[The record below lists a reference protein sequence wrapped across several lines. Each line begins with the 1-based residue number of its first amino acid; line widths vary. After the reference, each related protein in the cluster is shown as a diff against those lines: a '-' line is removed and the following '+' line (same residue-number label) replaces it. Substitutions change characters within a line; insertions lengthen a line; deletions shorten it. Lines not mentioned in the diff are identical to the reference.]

1 MARPMTAAAVAVKN
15 NSKPSPPPGRASKAA
30 HPMTRLLTGKIRQR
44 QVLDAFAQIDRAKFL
59 DISLR
64 PHSGSDRALPIGHA
78 QTTSQPLVIARML
91 EMLLKNASSSLP
103 LESESESALAA
114 ESKSESKSPPRHLLK
129 TVLEIGA
136 GCGYQSALLSL
147 LCEKVVAVERVGALA
162 KQTAARLRAMGR
174 DNIRVLHQDGFD
186 GCPSLAP
193 FDGVI
198 VCAEHAAVPGK
209 LVAQLS
215 PGGALI
221 MPLSAGG
228 GARLVAVNAEGAI
241 VQRRELVRFVPMLAG
256 KC

>member
-1 MARPMTAAAVAVKN
+1 MTAAAVAVKN
-15 NSKPSPPPGRASKAA
+15 NSKPSPPPGRASKVA

-91 EMLLKNASSSLP
+91 EMLLKNAASSLP
-103 LESESESALAA
+103 LESESESAL
-114 ESKSESKSPPRHLLK
+114 ESKSPPRRLLK

-198 VCAEHAAVPGK
+198 VCAEHAAVPDK

>member
-1 MARPMTAAAVAVKN
+1 MTAAAVAVKN
-15 NSKPSPPPGRASKAA
+15 NSKTSPPPERASKAA

-91 EMLLKNASSSLP
+91 EMLLKNAASSL
-103 LESESESALAA
+103 ESESAL
-114 ESKSESKSPPRHLLK
+114 ESKSESKPPPRRLLK

>member
-91 EMLLKNASSSLP
+91 EMLLKNAASSLP
-103 LESESESALAA
+103 LESESESA
-114 ESKSESKSPPRHLLK
+114 SESKSPPRRLLK

-162 KQTAARLRAMGR
+162 RQTAARLRAMGR

-198 VCAEHAAVPGK
+198 VCAEHAAVPDK

-215 PGGALI
+215 SGGALI

>member
-1 MARPMTAAAVAVKN
+1 MTAAAVAVKN
-15 NSKPSPPPGRASKAA
+15 NHQTPPPSGRANKAA

-44 QVLDAFAQIDRAKFL
+44 QVLDAFTQIDRAKFL

-91 EMLLKNASSSLP
+91 EMLLKNAAASSP
-103 LESESESALAA
+103 LESESES
-114 ESKSESKSPPRHLLK
+114 KSPPRRLLK

-241 VQRRELVRFVPMLAG
+241 VQRRDLVRFVPMLAG

>member
-1 MARPMTAAAVAVKN
+1 MTAAAVAVKN
-15 NSKPSPPPGRASKAA
+15 NHQTPPPSGRASKAA
-30 HPMTRLLTGKIRQR
+30 HPITRLLTGKIRQR

-91 EMLLKNASSSLP
+91 EMLLKNAASSLP
-103 LESESESALAA
+103 LESESESAL
-114 ESKSESKSPPRHLLK
+114 ESKSPPRRLLK

-221 MPLSAGG
+221 MPLSASG

>member
-30 HPMTRLLTGKIRQR
+30 HPITRLLTGKIRQR

-91 EMLLKNASSSLP
+91 EMLLKNAASSLP
-103 LESESESALAA
+103 LESESASSL
-114 ESKSESKSPPRHLLK
+114 ESKSESKSPPRRLLK

-162 KQTAARLRAMGR
+162 RQTAARLRAMGR

-198 VCAEHAAVPGK
+198 VCAEHAAVPDK

>member
-15 NSKPSPPPGRASKAA
+15 NSKTSPPPGRASKAA

-78 QTTSQPLVIARML
+78 QTTSQPFVIARML

-103 LESESESALAA
+103 LESESAA
-114 ESKSESKSPPRHLLK
+114 KLKSESKSPPRRLLK

-198 VCAEHAAVPGK
+198 VCAEHAAVPDK

>member
-91 EMLLKNASSSLP
+91 EMLLKNAASSLP
-103 LESESESALAA
+103 LESESESA
-114 ESKSESKSPPRHLLK
+114 SESKSPPRRLLK

-162 KQTAARLRAMGR
+162 RQTAARLRAMGR

>member
-15 NSKPSPPPGRASKAA
+15 NSKTSPPPGRASKAA
-30 HPMTRLLTGKIRQR
+30 HPITRLLTGKIRQR

-91 EMLLKNASSSLP
+91 EMLLKNAASSLP
-103 LESESESALAA
+103 LESAT
-114 ESKSESKSPPRHLLK
+114 ESKSESKAPPRRLLK

-136 GCGYQSALLSL
+136 GCGYQSVLLSL

-162 KQTAARLRAMGR
+162 RQTAARLRAMGR

>member
-15 NSKPSPPPGRASKAA
+15 NLKTSPPPGRANKTA
-30 HPMTRLLTGKIRQR
+30 HPITRLLTGKIRQR

-91 EMLLKNASSSLP
+91 EMLLKNAASSLP
-103 LESESESALAA
+103 LESESESAL
-114 ESKSESKSPPRHLLK
+114 ESKSESKSPPRRLLK

-162 KQTAARLRAMGR
+162 KQTAARLRTMGR

>member
-1 MARPMTAAAVAVKN
+1 MTAAAVAVKN
-15 NSKPSPPPGRASKAA
+15 NHQTPPPSGRANKTA
-30 HPMTRLLTGKIRQR
+30 HPITRLLTGKIRQR

-91 EMLLKNASSSLP
+91 EMLLKNAASSLP
-103 LESESESALAA
+103 LESAT
-114 ESKSESKSPPRHLLK
+114 ESKSPPRRLLK

>member
-1 MARPMTAAAVAVKN
+1 MTAAAVAVKN
-15 NSKPSPPPGRASKAA
+15 NSKTPPPSGRANKAA
-30 HPMTRLLTGKIRQR
+30 HPITRLLTGKIRQR

-91 EMLLKNASSSLP
+91 EMLLKNAASSLP
-103 LESESESALAA
+103 LESESASALK
-114 ESKSESKSPPRHLLK
+114 SKSESKSPPRRLLK

-136 GCGYQSALLSL
+136 GCGYQSVLLSL

-162 KQTAARLRAMGR
+162 RQTAARLRAMGR

>member
-15 NSKPSPPPGRASKAA
+15 NSKTSPPPGRASKAA
-30 HPMTRLLTGKIRQR
+30 HPITRLLTGKIRQR

-78 QTTSQPLVIARML
+78 QTTSQPFVIARML

-103 LESESESALAA
+103 LESESES
-114 ESKSESKSPPRHLLK
+114 KSPPRRLLK

>member
-78 QTTSQPLVIARML
+78 QTTSQPFVIARML

-103 LESESESALAA
+103 LESESAA
-114 ESKSESKSPPRHLLK
+114 KLKSESKSPPRRLLK

-198 VCAEHAAVPGK
+198 VCAEHAAVPDK

>member
-15 NSKPSPPPGRASKAA
+15 NSKTSPPPGRASKAA
-30 HPMTRLLTGKIRQR
+30 HPITRLLTGKIRQR

-91 EMLLKNASSSLP
+91 EMLLKNAASSSP
-103 LESESESALAA
+103 LESESES
-114 ESKSESKSPPRHLLK
+114 KSPPRRLLK

-162 KQTAARLRAMGR
+162 KQTAARLRTMGR

>member
-15 NSKPSPPPGRASKAA
+15 NSKTSPPSGRASKAA
-30 HPMTRLLTGKIRQR
+30 HPITRLLTGKIRQR

-91 EMLLKNASSSLP
+91 EMLLKNAASSLP
-103 LESESESALAA
+103 LESAT
-114 ESKSESKSPPRHLLK
+114 ESKSESKAPPRRLLK

-136 GCGYQSALLSL
+136 GCGYQSVLLSL

-162 KQTAARLRAMGR
+162 RQTAARLRAMGR

>member
-15 NSKPSPPPGRASKAA
+15 NSKTSPPPGRASKAA

-91 EMLLKNASSSLP
+91 EMLLKNAASSLP
-103 LESESESALAA
+103 LESESAA
-114 ESKSESKSPPRHLLK
+114 ESKSESKSPPRRLLK

-198 VCAEHAAVPGK
+198 ICAEHAAVPGK

-241 VQRRELVRFVPMLAG
+241 VQRRDLVRFVPMLAG

>member
-15 NSKPSPPPGRASKAA
+15 NLKTSPPPGRASKAA

-91 EMLLKNASSSLP
+91 EMLLKNAASSLS
-103 LESESESALAA
+103 LESE
-114 ESKSESKSPPRHLLK
+114 SESKSPPRRLLK

>member
-15 NSKPSPPPGRASKAA
+15 NSKTSPPPGRASKAA

-91 EMLLKNASSSLP
+91 EMLLKNAASSLP
-103 LESESESALAA
+103 LESES
-114 ESKSESKSPPRHLLK
+114 KSPPRRLLK

-198 VCAEHAAVPGK
+198 VCAEHAAVPDK

-221 MPLSAGG
+221 MPLSTGG

>member
-91 EMLLKNASSSLP
+91 EMLLKNAASSLP
-103 LESESESALAA
+103 LESESESAL
-114 ESKSESKSPPRHLLK
+114 ESKSPPRRLLK

-162 KQTAARLRAMGR
+162 KQTAARLRTMGR

>member
-1 MARPMTAAAVAVKN
+1 MTAAAVAVKN
-15 NSKPSPPPGRASKAA
+15 NSKTSSPGRTGKTA

-91 EMLLKNASSSLP
+91 EMLLKNAASSLP
-103 LESESESALAA
+103 LESESAL
-114 ESKSESKSPPRHLLK
+114 ESKSPPRRLLK

>member
-1 MARPMTAAAVAVKN
+1 MTAAAVAVKN
-15 NSKPSPPPGRASKAA
+15 NPKTSPPGRTGKTA
-30 HPMTRLLTGKIRQR
+30 HPITRLLTGKIRQR

-91 EMLLKNASSSLP
+91 EMLLKNAASSLP
-103 LESESESALAA
+103 LESESESAL
-114 ESKSESKSPPRHLLK
+114 ESKSPPRRLLK

>member
-15 NSKPSPPPGRASKAA
+15 NSKISPPPGRASKAA

-91 EMLLKNASSSLP
+91 EMLLKNAASSSP
-103 LESESESALAA
+103 LESESES
-114 ESKSESKSPPRHLLK
+114 KSPPRRLLK

>member
-1 MARPMTAAAVAVKN
+1 MTAAAVAVKN
-15 NSKPSPPPGRASKAA
+15 NHQTPPPSGRANKAA

-44 QVLDAFAQIDRAKFL
+44 QVLDAFTQIDRAKFL

-91 EMLLKNASSSLP
+91 EMLLKNAASSSP
-103 LESESESALAA
+103 LESESES
-114 ESKSESKSPPRHLLK
+114 KSPPRRLLK

>member
-1 MARPMTAAAVAVKN
+1 MTAAAVAVKN
-15 NSKPSPPPGRASKAA
+15 NSKTSPPPGRASKVA

-91 EMLLKNASSSLP
+91 EMLLKNAASSLP
-103 LESESESALAA
+103 LESESAA
-114 ESKSESKSPPRHLLK
+114 KSKSESKSPPRRLLK

-162 KQTAARLRAMGR
+162 RQTAARLRAMGR

-198 VCAEHAAVPGK
+198 VCAEHAAVPDK

-221 MPLSAGG
+221 MPLSTGG

>member
-1 MARPMTAAAVAVKN
+1 MTAAAVAVKN
-15 NSKPSPPPGRASKAA
+15 NSKPSPPPGRTSKAA

-91 EMLLKNASSSLP
+91 EMLLKNAASSLP
-103 LESESESALAA
+103 LESESESAL
-114 ESKSESKSPPRHLLK
+114 ESKSESKSPPRRLLK

-162 KQTAARLRAMGR
+162 RQTAARLRTMGR

-209 LVAQLS
+209 LVTQLS
-215 PGGALI
+215 SGGALI

>member
-1 MARPMTAAAVAVKN
+1 MTAAAVAVKN
-15 NSKPSPPPGRASKAA
+15 NPKISPPPGRASKAA
-30 HPMTRLLTGKIRQR
+30 HPITRLLTGKIRQR
-44 QVLDAFAQIDRAKFL
+44 QVLDAFTQIDRAKFL

-91 EMLLKNASSSLP
+91 EMLLKNAASSLP
-103 LESESESALAA
+103 LESESESARAA
-114 ESKSESKSPPRHLLK
+114 ESKPPPRRLLK

-162 KQTAARLRAMGR
+162 RQTAARLRAMGR

>member
-1 MARPMTAAAVAVKN
+1 MTAAAVAVKN
-15 NSKPSPPPGRASKAA
+15 NSKPSPPPGRASKTA

-91 EMLLKNASSSLP
+91 EMLLKNAASSLP
-103 LESESESALAA
+103 LESESAL
-114 ESKSESKSPPRHLLK
+114 ESKSPPRRLLK

-162 KQTAARLRAMGR
+162 KQTAARLRTMGR